1 MFIFPLQ
8 RKSSP
13 FRRVKSEEYVV
24 DPRLQDN
31 SFEAKVSTLSD
42 TLFEGLVIQIFMME
56 YAVFK
61 SINGESYPRLW
72 SYGP

>member
-31 SFEAKVSTLSD
+31 SFEAKVSNISD
-42 TLFEGLVIQIFMME
+42 TLFEGLL
-56 YAVFK
+56 
-61 SINGESYPRLW
+61 SSYLDIYDGIC
-72 SYGP
+72 SV

>member
-31 SFEAKVSTLSD
+31 SFEAKVSTISD
-42 TLFEGLVIQIFMME
+42 VIISCPSLLTNYRLF
-56 YAVFK
+56 
-61 SINGESYPRLW
+61 RL
-72 SYGP
+72 